1 MLTDDMT
8 TWKEQI
14 LHEMKIVG
22 ETFQDVVSSTLTDEQ
37 LLKEFDSSYGHSQ
50 GLAFTLWTSNRVY
63 FPVVYDGA
71 EWVESVSRNPDGKP
85 THHVGG
91 Q

>member
-1 MLTDDMT
+1 MT

-14 LHEMKIVG
+14 LKEMDKVG
-22 ETFQDVVSSTLTDEQ
+22 ETFQDVVSCTLTDKE
-37 LLKEFDSSYGHSQ
+37 LLKEFDCCNYCGPGE

-63 FPVVYDGA
+63 FPVACDGA

-85 THHVGG
+85 TDHVGG
-91 Q
+91 

>member
-1 MLTDDMT
+1 MTTMT

-14 LHEMKIVG
+14 LKEMDKVG
-22 ETFQDVVSSTLTDEQ
+22 ETFQDVVSCTLTDKE
-37 LLKEFDSSYGHSQ
+37 LLKEFDCSYGRKK
-50 GLAFTLWTSNRVY
+50 GLTFTLWTSNRVY

-85 THHVGG
+85 TDHVGG
-91 Q
+91 